1 MPRELENWLLMGEKT
16 YLTSEVLGVETDNRS
31 VVLLKIL
38 SQLLLMLWGLMTIKY
53 MLDFSWKLVKIKI

>member
-38 SQLLLMLWGLMTIKY
+38 SQLQLMLWGLMTI
-53 MLDFSWKLVKIKI
+53 SNKIYVRF